1 MFDTIKVTLEKFMF
15 SEQENQ
21 CGFCLTEASGWRA
34 GWKKLPQAELHWEG
48 LGSGLSVFESSLE
61 ERCDQVKW

>member
-1 MFDTIKVTLEKFMF
+1 MF